1 MGVWGVDSFE
11 NDDSAD
17 WITEFIKQPSIT
29 AIIDTLTLAAEAG
42 VDDYLELA
50 EDASVL
56 AAAEIIAALNHQP
69 SSDLPEEIS
78 EWVATQNEIDPDL
91 IELALQA
98 IARVKSNSELQDL
111 WQNSTSLDEWLA
123 AVSNLEE
130 RLNS

>member
-29 AIIDTLTLAAEAG
+29 AIIDTLTLSAEAG
-42 VDDYLELA
+42 LDDYLELA
-50 EDASVL
+50 EDASVM

-69 SSDLPEEIS
+69 SSDLPEEIG

-98 IARVKSNSELQDL
+98 IARVKTNSELQDL

-130 RLNS
+130 RINS

>member
-11 NDDSAD
+11 NDDSVD

-42 VDDYLELA
+42 LDDYLELA

-69 SSDLPEEIS
+69 SSDLPEEIG
-78 EWVATQNEIDPDL
+78 EWVATQNEIDTELVD
-91 IELALQA
+91 LALQA
-98 IARVKSNSELQDL
+98 IARVKTNSELQDL

-130 RLNS
+130 RLSS

>member
-42 VDDYLELA
+42 LDDYLELA

-69 SSDLPEEIS
+69 SSDLPEEIG
-78 EWVATQNEIDPDL
+78 EWVATQNEIDTELVD
-91 IELALQA
+91 LALQA
-98 IARVKSNSELQDL
+98 IARVKTNSELQDL

-130 RLNS
+130 RLSS

>member
-42 VDDYLELA
+42 LDDYLELA

-69 SSDLPEEIS
+69 SSDLPEEIG
-78 EWVATQNEIDPDL
+78 EWVATQNEIDTEFVD
-91 IELALQA
+91 LALQA
-98 IARVKSNSELQDL
+98 IARVKTNSELQDL

-130 RLNS
+130 RLSS

>member
-17 WITEFIKQPSIT
+17 WISEFITQPSIT
-29 AIIDTLTLAAEAG
+29 AVIDTLTLAAEAG
-42 VDDYLELA
+42 IDDYLELA
-50 EDASVL
+50 EDAAVL
-56 AAAEIIAALNHQP
+56 AAAEVIAALNHQP
-69 SSDLPEEIS
+69 SPDLPEEIA
-78 EWVATQNEIDPDL
+78 EWVSTQNEIDPDL

-98 IARVKSNSELQDL
+98 IARVKTNSELQDL

-130 RLNS
+130 RLKD

>member
-42 VDDYLELA
+42 LDDYLELA

-69 SSDLPEEIS
+69 SSDLPDEIG

>member
-29 AIIDTLTLAAEAG
+29 AIIDTLTLSAEAG
-42 VDDYLELA
+42 LDDYLELA

-69 SSDLPEEIS
+69 SSDLPEEIG
-78 EWVATQNEIDPDL
+78 EWVATQNEIDTELVD
-91 IELALQA
+91 LALQA
-98 IARVKSNSELQDL
+98 IARVKTNSELQDL
-111 WQNSTSLDEWLA
+111 WQNSTSLDEWLV

-130 RLNS
+130 RLSS